1 MSEFWLWMISS
12 FLLGCLLT
20 SVLLGRQI
28 SRQRELLRRALYAQ
42 AQASEELTEAA
53 TERNRYKEKHE
64 SVLGIVRRVLA
75 ERDDWVVRYEQHARE
90 HGLAQTLLMA
100 ERDGLVRQIQH
111 LGLRPRTDKR
121 VDAAVKVFA
130 ENHLGQPMQQTIQE
144 VLASGPEIE
153 KEAAATRELGEAQTP
168 KLLSDGVA

>member
-1 MSEFWLWMISS
+1 MFGSWVWVIFS
-12 FLLGCLLT
+12 FVLGAVVVAL
-20 SVLLGRQI
+20 LLGRQLAQ
-28 SRQRELLRRALYAQ
+28 QREMLRRALMAQ
-42 AQASEELTEAA
+42 AVASEELTEAA

-64 SVLGIVRRVLA
+64 TVLGIIRRVLG
-75 ERDDWVVRYEQHARE
+75 ERDEWVVRYEQHARE

-100 ERDGLVRQIQH
+100 ERDGLVRQIQR

-153 KEAAATRELGEAQTP
+153 KEAAATRELGEAQAP

>member
-1 MSEFWLWMISS
+1 MFGFWVWVIFS
-12 FLLGCLLT
+12 FALGGAVVALLLQRQLQRSRAALMAALT
-20 SVLLGRQI
+20 
-28 SRQRELLRRALYAQ
+28 AQ
-42 AQASEELTEAA
+42 AEASEELTEAA

-64 SVLGIVRRVLA
+64 TVLGIIRRVLA
-75 ERDDWVVRYEQHARE
+75 ERDEWVVRYEQHARE
-90 HGLAQTLLMA
+90 HGLAQTLLMS

-153 KEAAATRELGEAQTP
+153 KEAAATRELGEAPTP